1 MIVEKRAGFCVIFA
15 NFFYIILELATGLFP
30 ALLSV
35 IMTTFRD
42 FKKRIW
48 RNSGWR
54 YKLYSVISYP
64 IWKMKA
70 IYWKIRYKK

>member
-35 IMTTFRD
+35 IMTTFKE
-42 FKKRIW
+42 FKKRIR

-54 YKLYSVISYP
+54 YRLYSIATYP
-64 IWKMKA
+64 IWKIKA